1 MVAAYAVALQALLG
15 AVVTSQAAVG
25 ADPFAICLGG
35 DDGTPLDHGN
45 GKSQA
50 FHDCQLCT
58 LANASCTI
66 PGVDQA
72 AARDV
77 VLSSIVTARTI
88 DRIVSYDSPTGQ
100 YQRGPPGAFAAG

>member
-1 MVAAYAVALQALLG
+1 MAAYALALQALLG
-15 AVVTSQAAVG
+15 AVVTSQAAVS
-25 ADPFAICLGG
+25 ADPFVVCLGG
-35 DDGTPLDHGN
+35 DDGLPVDHG

-58 LANASCTI
+58 LANGACAI
-66 PGVDQA
+66 LGVDQA
-72 AARDV
+72 AGARDV
-77 VLSSIVTARTI
+77 VLSSIVTPRTI